1 MNYTT
6 KGSKTRETILFY
18 AKQEF
23 YETGYNNMWIKTLS
37 EKSGIALG
45 NITYYFKKKD
55 DIVSEIYNSMMSY
68 IDGYILELYPDIR
81 TFEKVFLNQLLF
93 YHIVDADDKNKRF
106 YYEVIQKESNRRV
119 LLTGISNQYKSLN
132 ESLDYPLN
140 EIEFENVV
148 LADIG
153 SHHELLWPIS
163 KTE

>member
-6 KGSKTRETILFY
+6 KGSKTRETIL
-18 AKQEF
+18 F

-106 YYEVIQKESNRRV
+106 YYEVIQKTVGE
-119 LLTGISNQYKSLN
+119 LN
-132 ESLDYPLN
+132 
-140 EIEFENVV
+140 V
-148 LADIG
+148 
-153 SHHELLWPIS
+153 
-163 KTE
+163 